1 VTDWLIGRE
10 NLAGRREEAFRP
22 PPHRLAT
29 GSPVD
34 RARHAARIL
43 LDLQFGSIWRDLA
56 RILPSVRG
64 SLVDVGCGAQPFR
77 PLLSGEVA
85 YIGVDTVDAERRF
98 GYRTPDTR
106 YYSGD
111 RLPVDDASADC
122 VLCTETLEHVLEPL
136 PFLCELR
143 RCLKPGGRL
152 VLTVPFAARW
162 HFVPFDYWRYTP
174 SGLRHLLGQSGYA
187 DVAVYA
193 RGGPVAVA
201 CYKVMG
207 CILPLLL
214 SSAPSLPLRWA
225 RRLLGVALS
234 PLLAV
239 AAAIANLALL
249 SRSGGEDCLGYTV
262 TACRPTAA
270 EASA

>member
-1 VTDWLIGRE
+1 MTEWLIERE
-10 NLAGRREEAFRP
+10 NLAGRSEETFRP

-34 RARHAARIL
+34 RARHAARVL
-43 LDLQFGSIWRDLA
+43 LDLQFGSIWRDLSI
-56 RILPSVRG
+56 ILPSVRG

-77 PLLSGEVA
+77 PLLPGHVA

-111 RLPVDDASADC
+111 RLPVEDASADC
-122 VLCTETLEHVLEPL
+122 VLCTETLEHVLEPT
-136 PFLCELR
+136 PFLRELM

-162 HFVPFDYWRYTP
+162 HFVPYDYWRYTP
-174 SGLRHLLGQSGYA
+174 SGLRHLLARAGYA

-214 SSAPSLPLRWA
+214 SAHPSFPLRWA
-225 RRLLGVALS
+225 RRLLGLALS
-234 PLLAV
+234 PLLAT
-239 AAAIANLALL
+239 AAAIANVALL
-249 SRSGGEDCLGYTV
+249 SHSGSEDCLGYTV
-262 TACRPTAA
+262 TARRPASA
-270 EASA
+270 EANP